1 MKRTLLSRTVK
12 NTVGVQCILAARD
25 VFQILK
31 MIIRLYAVFVVPL
44 LAFWTRAHKCSQHQQ
59 MHLISVKLAFVCK
72 LNAGVVFADVWRQNA
87 NAIPY
92 SARVRD
98 FVKPFVACDWAP
110 LFHCGVEF

>member
-25 VFQILK
+25 VLQILK
-31 MIIRLYAVFVVPL
+31 MVICLHAVFVVAL
-44 LAFWTRAHKCSQHQQ
+44 LAFRVWADECRQYQK
-59 MHLISVKLAFVCK
+59 MHLMFMSFPFFRK

-92 SARVRD
+92 SAHVRD
-98 FVKPFVACDWAP
+98 FVKPFVARDWTP